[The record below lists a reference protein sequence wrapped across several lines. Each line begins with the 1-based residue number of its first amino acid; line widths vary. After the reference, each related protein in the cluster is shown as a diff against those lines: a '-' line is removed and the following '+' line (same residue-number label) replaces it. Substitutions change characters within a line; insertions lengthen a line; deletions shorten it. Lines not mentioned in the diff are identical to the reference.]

1 MHGIVIKMMHLYIYC
16 TFERDKTLGNEVPDL
31 VHGHERAGAGDPEG
45 DAGQADLLG
54 GTQDGVDVGD
64 EEAAAAARRGELGQH
79 EILEL
84 RDHGREGE
92 EQRGS
97 VVPRR
102 VLVGRGQAV
111 GDGGEAEP
119 RRPRQRARAARAEE
133 APPVVLG
140 VDEGDVEVLGLCGI
154 QPTTEVVPRCSFF
167 KVAKSGSCN
176 CLTCCTMCR

>member
-1 MHGIVIKMMHLYIYC
+1 MVKQFFVVTIYC

-31 VHGHERAGAGDPEG
+31 LHGHERAGAADPEG

-54 GTQDGVDVGD
+54 GSQDGVDVGD
-64 EEAAAAARRGELGQH
+64 EEAAAARRGELGQH
-79 EILEL
+79 ELLEV

-111 GDGGEAEP
+111 GDGGKAEP
-119 RRPRQRARAARAEE
+119 RRPRLRARAARAEE

-140 VDEGDVEVLGLCGI
+140 VDEGDVEA
-154 QPTTEVVPRCSFF
+154 
-167 KVAKSGSCN
+167 VAAVEEPCELERRGPARG
-176 CLTCCTMCR
+176 TGRTPGEA